1 MKRSATSLIVST
13 VMLCTVG
20 ATSQI
25 QAADTLAKIKSTG
38 KIVIG
43 HRESSDPISY
53 VVAGKPVGYAVDICN
68 QFANDIKKELKMPD
82 HRHYILLFTTS
93 FAASLKSTRRSQR
106 SFLLALKRACKR
118 SRRLILSN
126 FTPSCGIHS

>member
-13 VMLCTVG
+13 VMLCT
-20 ATSQI
+20 TSQI

-53 VVAGKPVGYAVDICN
+53 VVAGKPVG
-68 QFANDIKKELKMPD
+68 
-82 HRHYILLFTTS
+82 
-93 FAASLKSTRRSQR
+93 
-106 SFLLALKRACKR
+106 
-118 SRRLILSN
+118 
-126 FTPSCGIHS
+126 

>member
-38 KIVIG
+38 KIVITTENRLTRF
-43 HRESSDPISY
+43 HMLLQ
-53 VVAGKPVGYAVDICN
+53 VN
-68 QFANDIKKELKMPD
+68 Q
-82 HRHYILLFTTS
+82 
-93 FAASLKSTRRSQR
+93 
-106 SFLLALKRACKR
+106 
-118 SRRLILSN
+118 
-126 FTPSCGIHS
+126 

>member
-13 VMLCTVG
+13 IMLCTVG

-43 HRESSDPISY
+43 H
-53 VVAGKPVGYAVDICN
+53 
-68 QFANDIKKELKMPD
+68 
-82 HRHYILLFTTS
+82 
-93 FAASLKSTRRSQR
+93 
-106 SFLLALKRACKR
+106 
-118 SRRLILSN
+118 
-126 FTPSCGIHS
+126 

>member
-68 QFANDIKKELKMPD
+68 QFANDIKKRIENAW
-82 HRHYILLFTTS
+82 F
-93 FAASLKSTRRSQR
+93 KS
-106 SFLLALKRACKR
+106 
-118 SRRLILSN
+118 
-126 FTPSCGIHS
+126 

>member
-38 KIVIG
+38 KIV
-43 HRESSDPISY
+43 
-53 VVAGKPVGYAVDICN
+53 VATENRLTRFHMLLQVN
-68 QFANDIKKELKMPD
+68 Q
-82 HRHYILLFTTS
+82 
-93 FAASLKSTRRSQR
+93 
-106 SFLLALKRACKR
+106 
-118 SRRLILSN
+118 
-126 FTPSCGIHS
+126 

>member
-38 KIVIG
+38 KIVFG
-43 HRESSDPISY
+43 
-53 VVAGKPVGYAVDICN
+53 VMPV
-68 QFANDIKKELKMPD
+68 
-82 HRHYILLFTTS
+82 YIRCMMQHDGNITLLGTT
-93 FAASLKSTRRSQR
+93 
-106 SFLLALKRACKR
+106 
-118 SRRLILSN
+118 
-126 FTPSCGIHS
+126 

>member
-38 KIVIG
+38 KIVISTENRLTRF
-43 HRESSDPISY
+43 HMLLQ
-53 VVAGKPVGYAVDICN
+53 VN
-68 QFANDIKKELKMPD
+68 Q
-82 HRHYILLFTTS
+82 
-93 FAASLKSTRRSQR
+93 
-106 SFLLALKRACKR
+106 
-118 SRRLILSN
+118 
-126 FTPSCGIHS
+126 